1 MFNTFQGDSDKSI
14 EALIDS
20 YCTRT
25 MREANA
31 SHKTDYF
38 HIEPYIDIAYG
49 NVNVGFR
56 IGLDKLYVIKDLSK
70 FALQFKT
77 RATGEYGSSCFFEH
91 DMLNLD
97 EQSRLYAKFIIS
109 HCIGE
114 KTSQYN
120 YYTDRTVKKY
130 IHMESYLYDE
140 LFAIFGANKLKLR
153 YEEQNITANVV
164 RGNPDITIS
173 LLKQTTGNFKLTIET
188 DSLTH
193 RPFVFKGGE
202 RTAVL
207 SDNTIYLCDEKFS
220 ADVTDVLVALT
231 NNWRGLNV
239 SKNDIQIFSTS
250 VLHQLKKHTHLKTDA
265 STKDFEPLPL
275 TKRLYLDIQ
284 SENYIT
290 GRLVF
295 YYGNKKLD
303 AFRQKN
309 LSISTDLKGEYHA
322 EALINKYFQAI
333 DIEHNYAYIDGDEDA
348 IFRLLNEGVDEIEET
363 IEIYATD
370 KFKRISVKQQP
381 TISLG
386 VKVNSNLLDLTFDLG
401 DYDKDELIGLIN
413 AYRLNQHYFRLK
425 NGSYLTLQDG
435 SLKTFFELA
444 DGLNLTEKEILA
456 KEAAVSTYRALYLDS
471 LVKQDSR
478 IKFDRDSG
486 FKKIIRDIKYV
497 SDSDFLV
504 PPTLSGTLRS
514 YQKVGY
520 RWLKTISSYGFS
532 GILADDMGL
541 GKTVQVITLLLSEK
555 LESKERKPSLVVCPS
570 SLMLNWQSEI
580 RRFAPTLESA
590 CVMGNMSSRQD
601 TIENFKQ
608 YDILITSYDLLKRDA
623 ASYSLIEF
631 NYLIIDEAQYIKNH
645 TTQNAIAVKQI
656 NSKNRLALTG
666 TPVENNLSELWSI
679 YDFLMPNYLYS
690 YKRFKRMFEVPI
702 VKEKD
707 ETAVLALK
715 RLVSPFILRRMKK
728 DVLKELPPRV
738 ETTLYAPLE
747 GKQQQLYAA
756 NIALIRDEL
765 MQESDVESV
774 NKISVLAMLTRLR
787 QICCTPEL
795 VYDGYDGESAKLDMC
810 IELVENCIASNHK
823 VLLFSQFTS
832 MLKIIEQRLQQSGID
847 FYKITGSTKSEDRLD
862 LVNAFNSDETPVF
875 LISLKAGGTGLNL
888 TGADVVI
895 HFDPWWNVSA
905 QNQATDR
912 AHRMGQKNPVS
923 IYKLIAK
930 DTIEDKILEMQ
941 TKKSELANM
950 IIDGTDGSI
959 ANMSKQDILSLFL

>member
-14 EALIDS
+14 DALIDS
-20 YCTRT
+20 YCKRT
-25 MREANA
+25 MQEANA
-31 SHKTDYF
+31 SHKTEYYR
-38 HIEPYIDIAYG
+38 IEPHIDITYG
-49 NVNVGFR
+49 KVNVSFR
-56 IGLDKLYVIKDLSK
+56 IGLDKLYVIKDLGK
-70 FALQFKT
+70 FAIQFKT

-97 EQSRLYAKFIIS
+97 VQSRLYAKYIIS
-109 HCIGE
+109 HCIGD
-114 KTSQYN
+114 KAAQAS
-120 YYTDRTVKKY
+120 YYTDRTAKKY
-130 IHMESYLYDE
+130 IHLESYLYDE
-140 LFAIFGANKLKLR
+140 LFEILSDNKIKLR

-173 LLKQTTGNFKLTIET
+173 LLKQSTGSFKLAIET
-188 DSLTH
+188 DTLTH
-193 RPFVFKGGE
+193 RPFVFKGGD

-207 SDNTIYLCDEKFS
+207 CDSTFYLCDSKFS
-220 ADVTDVLVALT
+220 TDVTDVIVSLT

-239 SKNDIQIFSTS
+239 SKNDIQVFSTS
-250 VLHQLKKHTHLKTDA
+250 VLHQLKKHIHLKTDA

-284 SENYIT
+284 SDNYIT

-322 EALINKYFQAI
+322 EALINKYFKSY
-333 DIEHNYAYIDGDEDA
+333 DNEHNYAYIDGDEDA
-348 IFRLLNEGVDEIEET
+348 IFTLLNDGVDEIEET

-370 KFKRISVKQQP
+370 KFKKISVKQQAAL
-381 TISLG
+381 SVG
-386 VKVNSNLLDLTFDLG
+386 VRVNSNLLDLTFDLG
-401 DYDKDELIGLIN
+401 DYDKEELIGLIS
-413 AYRLNQHYFRLK
+413 AYRLNKHYFRLK

-444 DGLNLTEKEILA
+444 DGLNLTESEILN
-456 KEAAVSTYRALYLDS
+456 KQAAVSTYRALYLDS
-471 LVKQDSR
+471 LIKQDSR

-555 LESKERKPSLVVCPS
+555 LESTQRIPSLVVCPS

-580 RRFAPTLESA
+580 KRFAPSLESA
-590 CVMGNMSSRQD
+590 CVMGNMSLRQD
-601 TIENFKQ
+601 TIENYKQ
-608 YDILITSYDLLKRDA
+608 YDILITSYDLLKRDIE
-623 ASYSLIEF
+623 SYAMINF
-631 NYLIIDEAQYIKNH
+631 NYLIVDEAQYIKNH
-645 TTQNAIAVKQI
+645 TTQNAVAVKQI

-702 VKEKD
+702 VKDKD
-707 ETAVLALK
+707 DDAATALK
-715 RLVSPFILRRMKK
+715 RLVSPFILRRMKC

-747 GKQQQLYAA
+747 GEQQQLYAA

-765 MQESDVESV
+765 MGDNDTEHL

-787 QICCTPEL
+787 QICCAPEL
-795 VYDGYDGESAKLDMC
+795 VYDNYAGESAKLDMC
-810 IELVENCIASNHK
+810 VELVENCIASNHK

-832 MLKIIEQRLQQSGID
+832 MLKIIEQRLVASGIA

-862 LVNAFNSDETPVF
+862 LVNAFNADDTPVF

-941 TKKSELANM
+941 TRKSELANM

-959 ANMSKQDILSLFL
+959 ANMNKQDILSLFI